1 MCISTDTFDL
11 DILNLDLTD
20 ALDLHLTAVRCSV
33 IVLCNLHTRE
43 MLLSLPAADAAARCS
58 SAAAVL
64 HKCNWWGYV
73 ITG

>member
-1 MCISTDTFDL
+1 MCILTDVFD
-11 DILNLDLTD
+11 LDLTD
-20 ALDLHLTAVRCSV
+20 ALDLDLTAVKCNV
-33 IVLCNLHTRE
+33 TVLCNTHTRE
-43 MLLSLPAADAAARCS
+43 MLLSLPAAAAACCS